1 MKSKFYSDWKRKVGI
16 LSILTKYN
24 NMKDSEEN
32 YYQSMSQFQVELFA
46 NAGNSKVWT
55 NRLRENL
62 LNDLFHSILAQKLV
76 SSIWF
81 CLIKQ
86 WSTKGNLEDFYPLHF
101 G

>member
-62 LNDLFHSILAQKLV
+62 LNDLFHSILAQKTSELYLV
-76 SSIWF
+76 LF
-81 CLIKQ
+81 DK
-86 WSTKGNLEDFYPLHF
+86 TMEHKGKS
-101 G
+101 